1 MHISSLITDLYSRKI
16 VGLKF
21 HNSLEF
27 EGYIN
32 SLNKA
37 FAQILQDYPSFDL
50 LFEITQIFYSTQT
63 TESAA

>member
-1 MHISSLITDLYSRKI
+1 MHISFLITDLYSRKI
-16 VGLKF
+16 VELKF

-32 SLNKA
+32 ALNRA
-37 FAQILQDYPSFDL
+37 FAQILQV
-50 LFEITQIFYSTQT
+50 FEELHKYSYSTQT